1 MVKNVLEKYSVSMMW
16 ELIFCEKSIY
26 CMAIVKTKMGTGL
39 RGSSEFLNKEK
50 LQGFKLSSLV
60 YNYTEVLK

>member
-1 MVKNVLEKYSVSMMW
+1 MVKNVLKKYSVSMMW

-50 LQGFKLSSLV
+50 LSGFQAFIFSLQ
-60 YNYTEVLK
+60 LH